1 MGFGDNLKKFVTQAA
16 DGISKL
22 QDLAEEQKAKQSQKQ
37 VEADQQEQ
45 AEIRSLP
52 TAQVQLTASGWMTG
66 QWAGQ
71 MHYGWNEISGD
82 GLDKLLWFELF
93 AAAGEE
99 PVLDG
104 HRLRHWSFQLYGWH
118 GDGTYDLVDLLRQRE
133 ATGWSTDFL
142 EWGADFSDADD
153 MGSYFHSGSGPS
165 TVTVSDGGKRFSVSI
180 STSGAYGDLLLGAEI
195 TRS

>member
-22 QDLAEEQKAKQSQKQ
+22 QDLAEEQKAKQSQKAVQ
-37 VEADQQEQ
+37 AEQQEQ

-52 TAQVQLTASGWMTG
+52 TAQVQLTASGWMNG
-66 QWAGQ
+66 QWSGR
-71 MHYGWNEISGD
+71 MHHGWNEISGE

-93 AAAGEE
+93 AASGEE

-118 GDGTYDLVDLLRQRE
+118 GDGTYDLVDLLRRRE

-142 EWGADFSDADD
+142 EWGADFADADD
-153 MGSYFHSGSGPS
+153 MGSYFHSDAGPS
-165 TVTVSDGGKRFSVSI
+165 SVTVSDGGRRFSVSI
-180 STSGAYGDLLLGAEI
+180 STSGAYGDLLLAAEI

>member
-1 MGFGDNLKKFVTQAA
+1 MGFADNLKKFATQAA

-52 TAQVQLTASGWMTG
+52 TGHVQLTASGWMTG
-66 QWAGQ
+66 QWTGQ
-71 MHYGWNEISGD
+71 MHYGWNEISGE

-93 AAAGEE
+93 APAGEE

-118 GDGTYDLVDLLRQRE
+118 GDGTYDLVELLRQRE

-142 EWGADFSDADD
+142 EWGADFADADD
-153 MGSYFHSGSGPS
+153 MGSYFHSDAGPS
-165 TVTVSDGGKRFSVSI
+165 SVTVSDGGKHLSVSI

-195 TRS
+195 TR